1 MCNNKYKKI
10 ITKKLVKQTRKLLEE
25 KGRELLETAKKVV
38 LEEKIECS
46 EIREALQ
53 YFMKQYWQDLTTPT
67 LLSLSCE
74 AVGGSS
80 EDIKSIA
87 VPLII
92 ISGAIDIHDDI
103 IDRSKTKDGRA
114 TVVGKFGKEIALV
127 VGDLLLVNGFIL
139 LNKACGRIPNV
150 KFSRVIEDIKT
161 ALSELAD
168 AESLEILL
176 QRKKT
181 IKPDEYL
188 HVVRKKAAD
197 IEGLMK
203 VGAILGE
210 GTENEIKAL
219 GRYGR
224 GLGMLSI
231 LRDDL
236 IDLMD
241 FREIRH
247 RIKYECLPFPLLY
260 ALENPAVNSIIAS
273 ASLRKK
279 GDINLILDAIEKS
292 GGFRHCKQVMD
303 SIARESYSALKIIKY
318 QKTNLTLL
326 IDFMLHIWEE
336 VEFTTI

>member
-38 LEEKIECS
+38 LEEKVECG

-53 YFMKQYWQDLTTPT
+53 YFMERYWQDLTTPT

-74 AVGGSS
+74 AVGGNSK
-80 EDIKSIA
+80 DIKSIA
-87 VPLII
+87 VPLIM

-103 IDRSKTKDGRA
+103 VDRSKTKDGRA
-114 TVVGKFGKEIALV
+114 TVVGKFGQEIALI
-127 VGDLLLVNGFIL
+127 VGDFLLGNGFIL
-139 LNKACGRIPNV
+139 LNKVCGRIPNT
-150 KFSRVIEDIKT
+150 KFLLIIENIKT

-197 IEGLMK
+197 VEGLMK
-203 VGAILGE
+203 VGAIIG
-210 GTENEIKAL
+210 GGSDKEIKAL
-219 GRYGR
+219 GKYGR
-224 GLGMLSI
+224 CLGMLSI

-241 FREIRH
+241 FKEMRH

-260 ALENPAVNSIIAS
+260 TLRNTAVNSVILS
-273 ASLRKK
+273 GSLRKK
-279 GDINLILDAIEKS
+279 TDIDSILAAVEKS
-292 GGFRHCKQVMD
+292 NGFKHSKKVMHD
-303 SIARESYSALKIIKY
+303 IAKECYSALKIVKY
-318 QKTNLTLL
+318 HKENLSLL
-326 IDFMLHIWEE
+326 VDVLLKM
-336 VEFTTI
+336 